1 MGAHPGQ
8 SRPGEWLRQ
17 QRVAFGLTQEDL
29 AERSG
34 VSVRAIADLERG
46 RTRKPYP
53 SSVRALVRALGL
65 PDAAGTEMVARY
77 RAADR
82 GTVGAIG
89 TAAIAPVT
97 ALAESPA
104 AESTATRNTA
114 AGSTTDAST
123 TDASTTDASRADAST
138 TDAST
143 TDASTAAPVAVP
155 RQLPTRV
162 PHFAGRAGEL
172 ALLDSVLD
180 EAASDRSSGATG
192 VVISAI
198 GGTAGVGKTALALHW
213 AHRVAHRFPDGQL
226 YANLR
231 GFDAANGSPADPGD
245 VLRGF
250 LDALGVHP
258 ERRPADV
265 EGLAALYR
273 SVLAGRR
280 TLVLLDNAADAA
292 QVRPLLPASPECLVI
307 VTSRRELAALVARE
321 GARLLNL
328 DVLSE
333 TEANELLVTR
343 LGQERAA
350 AEPWAVTELATLCA
364 RLPLA
369 LSVVVAR
376 AAAAPNLPL
385 SSLAAELTEL
395 GGRLDALDAG
405 DPAANVR
412 TVLSLSYRHLP
423 ETSARLFRLLGLHPG
438 PDISAAAAA
447 SLAGLTAAQARS
459 ALRDLTRASLL
470 MEVVPGRYAFHDLL
484 RAYAAEQGTSAEG
497 VANTTRRML
506 DHYLH
511 TAHRAHRVLYPG
523 RELIGLDALAPGVMV
538 ETFSGKASA
547 LAWLEAEYQVLLK
560 VADLAERTE
569 FDAHAWRLP
578 VVLWTFH
585 NVCGHWHDGS
595 RLHRLALAAA
605 RRRGDL
611 SGQAH
616 ALRGLGSFAISLRAF
631 DEAYEC
637 LAAAQLT
644 FRELGDDL
652 GLART
657 DVFYSQALEFQGRS
671 AEALTVIGDALR
683 LSEAAPGDPNM
694 ALVRASA
701 LNSSAWNN
709 VQLGDL
715 SEARAFCLQA
725 IDLCQAIGYSP
736 GEAGTWD
743 TLGVV
748 SQRLGAHAEAVP
760 CFLRAIT
767 LDREMGN
774 RYDLAMVLAHLG
786 ETYLLVGDVRGAREA
801 WDESLLILRTLH
813 HPAASEIRGRLTALT
828 ARPASAMADPVA
840 GQVTGSPAAADA
852 GAA

>member
-1 MGAHPGQ
+1 MSAKSSQGH
-8 SRPGEWLRQ
+8 PGEWLRQ
-17 QRVAFGLTQEDL
+17 QRVAAGLTQEDL

-53 SSVRALVRALGL
+53 SSVRALARALGL
-65 PDAAGTEMVARY
+65 PDTAGAELVARY
-77 RAADR
+77 RAER
-82 GTVGAIG
+82 VGQ
-89 TAAIAPVT
+89 
-97 ALAESPA
+97 
-104 AESTATRNTA
+104 
-114 AGSTTDAST
+114 
-123 TDASTTDASRADAST
+123 ADA
-138 TDAST
+138 APG
-143 TDASTAAPVAVP
+143 AAPGAAKPTVTVP

-172 ALLDSVLD
+172 ALLDAVL
-180 EAASDRSSGATG
+180 EAAASDRATGATG

-213 AHRVAHRFPDGQL
+213 AHRVAHHFKDGQL

-231 GFDAANGSPADPGD
+231 GFDTRNEGPADPAD

-258 ERRPADV
+258 ERRPADT
-265 EGLAALYR
+265 EGLAGLYR

-280 TLVLLDNAADAA
+280 MLVLLDNAADVA
-292 QVRPLLPASPECLVI
+292 QVRPLLPASPDCLVI
-307 VTSRRELAALVARE
+307 VTSRRELAALAARE
-321 GARLLNL
+321 GARLLQL

-333 TEANELLVTR
+333 QEANELLVTR
-343 LGQERAA
+343 LGRERAA

-376 AAAAPNLPL
+376 AAAAPKLPL

-395 GGRLDALDAG
+395 GGRLDALDVG

-423 ETSARLFRLLGLHPG
+423 DKAARMFRLLGLHPG

-447 SLAGLTAAQARS
+447 SLAGMPVAAARG

-470 MEVVPGRYAFHDLL
+470 TEVATGRYAFHDLL
-484 RAYAAEQGTSAEG
+484 RAYAAEQGTPAEE
-497 VANTTRRML
+497 VAATTRRML

-511 TAHRAHRVLYPG
+511 AAHQAHRVLYPG
-523 RELIGLDALAPGVMV
+523 RELIGLDALAPGVTP
-538 ETFSGKASA
+538 ETFGGKASA

-560 VADLAERTE
+560 VTDVAARTG

-585 NVCGHWHDGS
+585 NVCGHWHDGT
-595 RLHRLALAAA
+595 RLHHLALDAA
-605 RRRGDL
+605 RRCHDL

-616 ALRGLGSFAISLRAF
+616 VLRGLGSFAMSVG
-631 DEAYEC
+631 DTGEAYER
-637 LAAAQLT
+637 LTAAQAAFT
-644 FRELGDDL
+644 TLGDTL

-657 DVFYSQALEFQGRS
+657 DVIFSQTLEYQGRH
-671 AEALTVIGDALR
+671 AEALAVMGDALR
-683 LSEAAPGDPNM
+683 LCEGAPADRHM
-694 ALVRASA
+694 MLVRASA
-701 LNSSAWNN
+701 LNGSAWNS

-715 SEARAFCLQA
+715 SEARAFCHKA
-725 IDLCQAIGYSP
+725 IELCQAIGYSP

-748 SQRLGAHAEAVP
+748 LQRLGTHDEAVP
-760 CFLRAIT
+760 CFLRAVT

-786 ETYLLVGDVRGAREA
+786 ETYAATGDPRGAREA
-801 WDESLLILRTLH
+801 WDESLAILRVLH
-813 HPAASEIRGRLTALT
+813 HPAA
-828 ARPASAMADPVA
+828 
-840 GQVTGSPAAADA
+840 GQVRRQLATLAAEQLAGSAAP
-852 GAA
+852 GASVA

>member
-8 SRPGEWLRQ
+8 ARPGEWLRQ
-17 QRVAFGLTQEDL
+17 QRVAAGLTQEDL

-46 RTRKPYP
+46 RTKKPYP
-53 SSVRALVRALGL
+53 SSVRAVVRALGL
-65 PDAAGTEMVARY
+65 PEAAGTELVTRY
-77 RAADR
+77 RAGD
-82 GTVGAIG
+82 GPGQ
-89 TAAIAPVT
+89 
-97 ALAESPA
+97 A
-104 AESTATRNTA
+104 AEADEPADA
-114 AGSTTDAST
+114 AGGVT
-123 TDASTTDASRADAST
+123 
-138 TDAST
+138 
-143 TDASTAAPVAVP
+143 VP

-172 ALLDSVLD
+172 AQLDAVLD
-180 EAASDRSSGATG
+180 AAASDQASGATG

-213 AHRVAHRFPDGQL
+213 AHQVAPRFPDGQL

-231 GFDAANGSPADPGD
+231 GFDAGRGKPADPAD

-258 ERRPADV
+258 ERLPGDA

-280 TLVLLDNAADAA
+280 MLVLLDNAADVA

-307 VTSRRELAALVARE
+307 VTSRRELAALAARE
-321 GARLLNL
+321 GARLLQL

-333 TEANELLVTR
+333 QEANELLVAR
-343 LGQERAA
+343 LGKERAA
-350 AEPWAVTELATLCA
+350 SEPWAVTELATLCA

-376 AAAAPNLPL
+376 AAAAPKLPL

-423 ETSARLFRLLGLHPG
+423 ETAARMFRLLGLHPG

-447 SLAGLTAAQARS
+447 SLAGITLAQARV

-470 MEVVPGRYAFHDLL
+470 MEVVPGRFAFHDLL
-484 RAYAAEQGTSAEG
+484 RAYAAEQAEQATPEVITGT
-497 VANTTRRML
+497 RQRML

-511 TAHRAHRVLYPG
+511 TAHAAHQVLYPG
-523 RELIGLDALAPGVMV
+523 RELIDLSAGAVGVTP
-538 ETFSGKASA
+538 EEFGGKASA
-547 LAWLEAEYQVLLK
+547 LAWLEDEYQVLLK
-560 VADLAERTE
+560 VTDLAARTG

-585 NVCGHWHDGS
+585 NVCGHWHDGT
-595 RLHRLALAAA
+595 RLHRLALEAA
-605 RRRGDL
+605 RRDGDL
-611 SGQAH
+611 SGEART
-616 ALRGLGSFAISLRAF
+616 LRGLGSFAMSLSAF
-631 DEAYEC
+631 DEAHEC
-637 LAAAQLT
+637 LLAAQSA
-644 FRELGDDL
+644 FKALGDDL

-657 DVFYSQALEFQGRS
+657 DVIFSQALEFQGRF
-671 AEALTVIGDALR
+671 AEALAVMDDALR
-683 LSEAAPGDPNM
+683 LSESAPGDRHM
-694 ALVRASA
+694 MLVRASA
-701 LNSSAWNN
+701 LNGSAWNS

-715 SEARAFCLQA
+715 SVARAFCVKA
-725 IDLCQAIGYSP
+725 IELCQAIGYSP

-748 SQRLGAHAEAVP
+748 LQRLGSHAEAVP
-760 CFLRAIT
+760 CFLRAVS

-786 ETYLLVGDVRGAREA
+786 ETYEATGDLRGAQEA

-813 HPAASEIRGRLTALT
+813 HPAASTVRGQLAAL
-828 ARPASAMADPVA
+828 AA
-840 GQVTGSPAAADA
+840 GRRAAIPGVAAAPDA

>member
-1 MGAHPGQ
+1 MDAHPSQ
-8 SRPGEWLRQ
+8 ARSGEWLRQ
-17 QRVAFGLTQEDL
+17 QRAASGLTQEDL

-65 PDAAGTEMVARY
+65 PEAAGADLVARY
-77 RAADR
+77 RADGAQVAD
-82 GTVGAIG
+82 GIPVGDGMAQAEETVA
-89 TAAIAPVT
+89 
-97 ALAESPA
+97 
-104 AESTATRNTA
+104 
-114 AGSTTDAST
+114 
-123 TDASTTDASRADAST
+123 ADA
-138 TDAST
+138 
-143 TDASTAAPVAVP
+143 AAAVP

-162 PHFAGRAGEL
+162 PHFAGRSDEL
-172 ALLDSVLD
+172 ALLDEVL
-180 EAASDRSSGATG
+180 EAAASDRATGTTG

-213 AHRVAHRFPDGQL
+213 AHRVAHHFPDGQL

-231 GFDAANGSPADPGD
+231 GFDAGSGRPADPGD
-245 VLRGF
+245 ILRGF

-258 ERRPADV
+258 ERRPADI

-273 SVLAGRR
+273 TVLAGRR
-280 TLVLLDNAADAA
+280 MLVLLDNAADAG

-307 VTSRRELAALVARE
+307 VTSRRELAALAARE
-321 GARLLNL
+321 GARLLQL

-333 TEANELLVTR
+333 QEANELLVTR
-343 LGQERAA
+343 LGGERAS
-350 AEPWAVTELATLCA
+350 AEPWAVTELAALCA

-376 AAAAPNLPL
+376 AAAAPRLPL
-385 SSLAAELTEL
+385 SALAAELTEL

-423 ETSARLFRLLGLHPG
+423 ETSARIFRLLGLHPG

-447 SLAGLTAAQARS
+447 SLCDVSLLQARA
-459 ALRDLTRASLL
+459 ALRDLTWASLL
-470 MEVVPGRYAFHDLL
+470 TEVAPGRYAFHDLL
-484 RAYAAEQGTSAEG
+484 RAYAAEQETSAAG
-497 VANTTRRML
+497 IASTTRRML

-511 TAHRAHRVLYPG
+511 TAHRAHQVLYPG
-523 RELIGLDALAPGVMV
+523 RELISLDAPAPGVLP
-538 ETFSGKASA
+538 EKFGGKVAA

-560 VADLAERTE
+560 VTDLAARDGQDT
-569 FDAHAWRLP
+569 HAWRLP

-585 NVCGHWHDGS
+585 NVCGHWHDGT
-595 RLHRLALAAA
+595 RLHRLALTAAQ
-605 RRRGDL
+605 RRGDI

-616 ALRGLGSFAISLRAF
+616 ALRGLGSFAMSLSAF
-631 DEAYEC
+631 GEAYEC
-637 LAAAQLT
+637 LAAAQLM
-644 FRELGDDL
+644 FGELGDKL

-657 DVFYSQALEFQGRS
+657 DVILSQTLEFQGRF
-671 AEALTVIGDALR
+671 AEALAVIGDALR
-683 LSEAAPGDPNM
+683 LSESEPGDLNM

-701 LNSSAWNN
+701 LNGSAWNS

-715 SEARAFCLQA
+715 SQARAFCRQA
-725 IDLCQAIGYSP
+725 IELCQAIGYSP

-748 SQRLGAHAEAVP
+748 LQRLGEHAEAVT

-774 RYDLAMVLAHLG
+774 RYDLAMVLSHLG
-786 ETYLLVGDVRGAREA
+786 ETYLSTGDSRGAREV
-801 WDESLLILRTLH
+801 WDESVMMLRALH
-813 HPAASEIRGRLTALT
+813 HPAAAVVRGQLATLAVGR
-828 ARPASAMADPVA
+828 
-840 GQVTGSPAAADA
+840 AADVGVA
-852 GAA
+852 